1 MIFYLV
7 FAHDAGRYDGAP
19 KAVVI
24 MVEAVE
30 VVVPPP
36 ETIHVTLA
44 R

>member
-7 FAHDAGRYDGAP
+7 FAHDGGRYEGAP
-19 KAVVI
+19 KAVVV

-36 ETIHVTLA
+36 ETIRVTLA
-44 R
+44 H

>member
-7 FAHDAGRYDGAP
+7 FAHDAGRYEGAP
-19 KAVVI
+19 KAVVVV
-24 MVEAVE
+24 VEVVV

-44 R
+44 H